1 MLTNEENERLDS
13 AAEVLLALSICG
25 CSKRFIAAHLQVSN
39 STLSRWSRCVED
51 PKRKTSVPSSEQL
64 VKLAALL
71 RYQLSENLNAAI
83 VSYVALEQL
92 PIGAHIRHVVNAFAA
107 ETQERN
113 EAIENALRKR
123 AAHALQLD
131 RAVERAFNDKR
142 LLPESPD
149 TLSEEPGSGSE
160 ILRAAHARAAEA
172 AASELEAS
180 AVTKEDAEKAHQELE
195 TWRVKYRRDVLN
207 RARNKR
213 RRRAVTKPDVE

>member
-83 VSYVALEQL
+83 LSYEALEQL
-92 PIGAHIRHVVNAFAA
+92 PIGAHIRYVVNAFTA
-107 ETQERN
+107 EAQARN

-123 AAHALQLD
+123 DAHALQLD
-131 RAVERAFNDKR
+131 KAVERAFNDKQP
-142 LLPESPD
+142 LHESPD
-149 TLSEEPGSGSE
+149 TLTDESGSGSE
-160 ILRAAHARAAEA
+160 HQRAAHARAAEA

-195 TWRVKYRRDVLN
+195 SWRVRYRIEVLN

-213 RRRAVTKPDVE
+213 RRRAGKKSDAE